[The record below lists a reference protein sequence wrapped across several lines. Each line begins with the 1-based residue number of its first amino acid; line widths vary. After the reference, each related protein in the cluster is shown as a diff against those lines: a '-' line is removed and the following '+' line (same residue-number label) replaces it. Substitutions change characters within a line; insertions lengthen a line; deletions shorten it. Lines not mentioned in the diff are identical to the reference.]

1 MMFTHGFRFSSAYA
15 IDVIPILISAGLSL
29 SRLFVPQCITTD
41 SAFTG
46 ISPFCILHNT
56 CWVLSPLIPKFK
68 ALTGSKI
75 SDQTLRN
82 LQSPFMMESPIRT
95 MVDLDSC
102 AIDIKLLF

>member
-1 MMFTHGFRFSSAYA
+1 MMFTHGFRFSIAYA
-15 IDVIPILISAGLSL
+15 IDVIPFFISAGLSL

-41 SAFTG
+41 STFTG

-68 ALTGSKI
+68 ALTGSNN
-75 SDQTLRN
+75 SDQTLRY

-95 MVDLDSC
+95 MVDLDSV
-102 AIDIKLLF
+102 AIDTKLLC